1 MAEQDTLIYI
11 DEKDVINA
19 SITAKNFAKEDV
31 KNRVYYNSLG
41 AELVK
46 KFLASENV
54 DVSNMFN
61 IHSIQKILEH
71 LDISDVMLSN
81 IHIDVRVVFNEN
93 YIFVPK
99 SHFEYDILPDVY
111 LVLLMSSDK
120 KYMKFLGFFDPKLI
134 NKNNQNSNFYFI
146 EKEKLTSPVNLKE
159 FIARFE
165 GKSSVELSESE
176 IEAADMMMLSMVD
189 NDITESDKKRLL
201 QSLVK
206 SAKLRDRFIEFENF
220 ELLAFGAQSSPDVV
234 IPTNETPKTL
244 DYAASATAIALLDFN
259 NSHEDIFAE
268 ADRTNAF
275 ADSERD
281 LPGLAS
287 SETEEDTS
295 ELDLMSLVDEVEAVT
310 AEDVVVENLTTDDVS
325 ADVVIEDAVETFE
338 YTETEAETVDVAEP
352 MFEVEEFQTEVS
364 DSVES
369 EFVFEQNEMN
379 SDVADFEIVEDSEEI
394 SEEDSM
400 LNQALDESFSLGD
413 ISNDVETVEFTDS
426 VDIVEDSSTVIQE
439 ENTPV
444 TEVGSD
450 VFNFEDM
457 ATVEAP
463 TFSSTSLA
471 TDTVS
476 LDEIELSTEFSS
488 SQADEIVNE
497 AIDLNDIKEVEV
509 TQTRN
514 HEVVQETVDLEHLPV
529 QDIDMKPEELTLDAP
544 SIELE
549 SFDNLDLAQEEQAQK
564 DVVKMEEQAKGIEF
578 EKIEIPSFSELTGEA
593 EPLEMSKEE
602 DPFNQIKHEGLLTEV
617 FNKELAFDEEVE
629 EEVQEEIQEET
640 LQVEE
645 PERLSFDEIMPV
657 NAVEDVVEESYEEKM
672 IMPEEVMIS
681 DEDKELDAM
690 LNTEDFTTVDVE
702 SIEDNEE
709 DDHPELFLDE
719 VVEEPV
725 AMMQDEIVIE
735 EPVIEES
742 VGTVEAVLEEAPQV
756 QEEQEE
762 TIADWNISANDIGKA
777 SLIGGVEYEESQ
789 ELSTGELISQIDDL
803 LSSEEGENSSQDAQ
817 VVEDSEPIIELEGI
831 KIPETIQDAE
841 DYDTPE
847 ILSVIE
853 KDETAETQAGDDD
866 DKLEL
871 LFNSTLAKG
880 DEDSDKLEDEMLGD
894 DEPDEYQMEDE
905 DTPSGGKKNLIL
917 VGAAL
922 VALLVAS
929 AGGFFWWK
937 NNNELADLM
946 APNPIENDT
955 PDLSKVEPDIIP
967 NIPDSEDLLA
977 KNAPE
982 SATPAPAP
990 AQKAPV
996 PVAQPVKE
1004 NVPPATT
1011 PQPAKTVT
1019 KPVQKPAEV
1028 KKQAVAVAK
1037 PAISGTPVEYT
1048 EVKSISW
1055 EVPDYLSYSD
1065 GVKKYLQI
1073 AGKSIRLRL
1082 SSDLLLATEPA
1093 YSNQIKVGLVIS
1105 KTGVIENIQ
1114 IIKSSGS
1121 DQINEIVLRT
1131 VKDTLNVVKPA
1142 SGEVSTDNFK
1152 LGLIINI

>member
-99 SHFEYDILPDVY
+99 SHFEYDILPDIY

-244 DYAASATAIALLDFN
+244 DYAASATALALLDFN

-268 ADRTNAF
+268 SDRTNAF

-295 ELDLMSLVDEVEAVT
+295 EFDLMSLVNEVEAAT

-325 ADVVIEDAVETFE
+325 AEVVIEDAVETVE

-369 EFVFEQNEMN
+369 EFVIEQSEVT

-413 ISNDVETVEFTDS
+413 ISNEVETVEFTDS
-426 VDIVEDSSTVIQE
+426 VDTIEDSSTVIQE

-444 TEVGSD
+444 AEVGSD

-457 ATVEAP
+457 ATVETP

-471 TDTVS
+471 TDTVN
-476 LDEIELSTEFSS
+476 LDEIELSTEFSGN
-488 SQADEIVNE
+488 QADEILNE
-497 AIDLNDIKEVEV
+497 AIDLNDIQEVEV
-509 TQTRN
+509 TPTRN

-529 QDIDMKPEELTLDAP
+529 QDVETKSEELALEEP

-549 SFDNLDLAQEEQAQK
+549 SFDNLNLAQEEQVQK

-629 EEVQEEIQEET
+629 EEVQEETQEET

-645 PERLSFDEIMPV
+645 PERLSFDDIMPV
-657 NAVEDVVEESYEEKM
+657 NAVNEVVEESSEEKM

-690 LNTEDFTTVDVE
+690 LSNEDFTTVGIDP
-702 SIEDNEE
+702 IEDNEE

-725 AMMQDEIVIE
+725 SMMQNEIAIE
-735 EPVIEES
+735 EP
-742 VGTVEAVLEEAPQV
+742 VGTVEAVVEEAPQV

-762 TIADWNISANDIGKA
+762 TIADWNISANDIGKT

-803 LSSEEGENSSQDAQ
+803 LSSEEGENSSEDTQ
-817 VVEDSEPIIELEGI
+817 VVDDAESTVELEGI

-847 ILSVIE
+847 ISSVIE

-905 DTPSGGKKNLIL
+905 DTPSGGKKNIIL

-922 VALLVAS
+922 VALLAAS

-955 PDLSKVEPDIIP
+955 PDLSKVEPDITP

-977 KNAPE
+977 QNAPE

-990 AQKAPV
+990 AQKAPA

-1105 KTGVIENIQ
+1105 KTGAIENIQ

-1142 SGEVSTDNFK
+1142 SGEVPTDNFK